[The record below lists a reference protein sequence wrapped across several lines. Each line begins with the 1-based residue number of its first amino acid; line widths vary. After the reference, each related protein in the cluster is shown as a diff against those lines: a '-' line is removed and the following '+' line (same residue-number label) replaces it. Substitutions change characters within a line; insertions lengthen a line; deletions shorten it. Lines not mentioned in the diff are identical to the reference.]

1 MRTLPTIFIALCAIV
16 SGCTTYTPV
25 TVVVSDSTGSPVQG
39 ASVQAAPMYFFNP
52 TDKNYIVIGPYDILE
67 PFTGKG
73 SVGST
78 NEVGKVNLEIVVD
91 SPLELNVF
99 AEDYEPWRGQI
110 AITKQ
115 GDVEVSPYPN
125 ESTLQV
131 TSTKSLQ

>member
-1 MRTLPTIFIALCAIV
+1 MRTLATIFISLCASV

-52 TDKNYIVIGPYDILE
+52 TDKNYIIIGPYDILE

-73 SVGST
+73 SVGTT
-78 NEVGKVNLEIVVD
+78 NEDGKVNLEIVVD
-91 SPLELNVF
+91 SPMELNVF
-99 AEDYEPWRGQI
+99 AEDYNPWQGQI

-115 GDVEVSPYPN
+115 GDVEINPYLN
-125 ESTLQV
+125 ESSLHV
-131 TSTKSLQ
+131 TSN